1 VAIVWLSWAA
11 NQGRGTICPF
21 SLFTRDLGG
30 AEVALVAAFSFS
42 KRRASRTASCSGV
55 GVNFPG
61 ITVKDGTAAEKNEIR
76 NAVLDPRLS
85 LGAVMLCLKTQSQAH
100 RLSLTYTQW
109 HESLIVLL

>member
-1 VAIVWLSWAA
+1 
-11 NQGRGTICPF
+11 
-21 SLFTRDLGG
+21 
-30 AEVALVAAFSFS
+30 
-42 KRRASRTASCSGV
+42 
-55 GVNFPG
+55 
-61 ITVKDGTAAEKNEIR
+61 VKDGTAAEKNEIR